1 MQRPDGQGKP
11 CCSSGFL
18 TAEIGELR
26 EKLKLAKRIIKDS
39 PALEEKLETEKQL
52 IREWYFPER
61 QRNKEKDYE
70 GR

>member
-1 MQRPDGQGKP
+1 MTKF
-11 CCSSGFL
+11 SIKKV
-18 TAEIGELR
+18 EIQNYISELR

-61 QRNKEKDYE
+61 QMNKEKDYE
-70 GR
+70 ER